1 MNWKRLR
8 ESVLPTRRRPT
19 RRGDILPLILFL
31 SAYTGVWLWL
41 EWSATATFLHPW
53 WALLMS
59 ACPWFWWMSVA
70 GWGGL
75 GRWRNTAALWT
86 RMLLIG
92 LIAMIMSDPRAVRT
106 NKNRAVIFALDRS
119 DSIGDGSVDNARDFI
134 LKSISEKPQQDEAG
148 LVTFGSNAGVELPPR
163 VSFPLEAFNT
173 KIDRDGTNL
182 EQALSLSAAMLPTDK
197 QGRIV
202 LISDGTQ
209 TMGSA
214 AAILDD
220 LKSKGIA
227 VDVLPIQY
235 QYDKETY
242 LERLELPQNV
252 KTGENYQAAV
262 ILYSLQD
269 GEGTLKLQ
277 ENNREIYSEAVKY
290 SAGKNRFVIPI
301 YFRTPGYYE
310 YAATIIPKHPEDDQI
325 KFNNT
330 VLSTL
335 FLEGEGRVLVV
346 TDPNGESR
354 DWENLITGMKE
365 EKLVVEEKSSLELSP
380 DVISYQNYD
389 SIVLVNVPSDALDV
403 TQQQALK
410 SAVHDLGVGFLM
422 VGGPNSFGPGG
433 YQRTAIEELLP
444 VSMDVTQKKVLPKG
458 CLTIILHTCEFP
470 DGNTWAKR
478 ITKQA
483 IQVLS
488 DQDEAGVLNYGMT
501 GEDWIFKPT
510 PVKEIDTMIRAINSS
525 SPGDM
530 PSFAGTM
537 QMGLEELVKSD
548 AATKHMIIISDGD
561 PQPPPPPLLQKYI
574 DNSITVSMV
583 AIFPHRVEDVAIM
596 RQIATATG
604 GRFYF
609 PDDPS
614 ELPSIFIKE
623 SKTIKR
629 SLIHERT
636 FTPLVEMPSPILKG
650 ISEMMPLHGYV
661 LATTKPRAE
670 QILVS
675 QGEPGQSDEGEID
688 PILSRWRFGLGTTAA
703 FTSDLG
709 TKWGKDWLGWEKYR
723 PFLKQLLLDIGRVR
737 QQGFLR
743 MSTHLDGGS
752 GVVLVEDFH
761 PEESFLDLQM
771 GVTDARG
778 RLEMI
783 PMKQISPRRYQAKLP
798 LWGKGRYLISVEG
811 TGGGRSERINGSWI
825 VSYSPEYLRFRSNPK
840 VLEEISSRTGGRV
853 LSADPE
859 HSGIF
864 SDDRQERRTTSPI
877 FDWLLMAVICLIPV
891 DVAVRRIQIDWA
903 LIRSWLLL
911 YRKREPAT
919 ETLGSLLQRKQAVG
933 ERLES
938 RRNQAQFRERT
949 GTIFGQPPTPNASQ
963 APTPKPKEVNPS
975 TPAPPPSETS
985 TTGKLLEMKRRR
997 KQDEES
1003 QGSK

>member
-1 MNWKRLR
+1 M
-8 ESVLPTRRRPT
+8 
-19 RRGDILPLILFL
+19 
-31 SAYTGVWLWL
+31 
-41 EWSATATFLHPW
+41 
-53 WALLMS
+53 
-59 ACPWFWWMSVA
+59 A

-75 GRWRNTAALWT
+75 GRWRGEVALWV
-86 RMLLIG
+86 RMILIG
-92 LIAMIMSDPRAVRT
+92 LVAMILADPRSVRT

-134 LKSISEKPQQDEAG
+134 LKAVSEKPQQDEAG
-148 LVTFGSNAGVELPPR
+148 LVTFGTNAGVELPPR

-173 KIDRDGTNL
+173 KINRDGTNL
-182 EQALSLSAAMLPTDK
+182 EQALSLSAAMLPADK

-209 TMGSA
+209 TAGSA
-214 AAILDD
+214 SAILDD
-220 LKSKGIA
+220 LKSKGIS

-235 QYDKETY
+235 QYDKEVY

-252 KTGENYQAAV
+252 KIGENYQAVV

-269 GEGTLKLQ
+269 GEGKLTLF
-277 ENNREIYSEAVKY
+277 ENNKEIYSEDVKY
-290 SAGKNRFVIPI
+290 AAGKNRFVIPI
-301 YFRTPGYYE
+301 YFRTAGYYE
-310 YAATIIPKHPEDDQI
+310 YSATITPRNPEDDQI
-325 KFNNT
+325 TFNNN

-346 TDPNGESR
+346 TDPNGEER
-354 DWENLITGMKE
+354 DWENLVTSLKE

-380 DVISYQNYD
+380 DVVSYQNYD
-389 SIVLVNVPSDALDV
+389 SIILVNVPADALDL

-422 VGGPNSFGPGG
+422 VGGQNSFGPGG

-458 CLTIILHTCEFP
+458 CLAIILHTCEFP

-488 DQDEAGVLNYGMT
+488 DQDEAGVLNYGAT
-501 GEDWIFKPT
+501 GESWIFKPM
-510 PVKEIDTMIRAINSS
+510 PVKEISSMVQKINSAE
-525 SPGDM
+525 PGDM

-537 QMGLEELVKSD
+537 QLGFDELIKSD

-561 PQPPPPPLLQKYI
+561 PQPPPAALLKKYI

-583 AIFPHRVEDVAIM
+583 AIFPHRPEDVAIM
-596 RQIATATG
+596 RQVSTSTG

-609 PDDPS
+609 PEDPN

-629 SLIHERT
+629 NLIHEKK
-636 FTPLVEMPSPILKG
+636 FTPLVQMPSPILKG
-650 ISEMMPLHGYV
+650 IEGMLPLQGYV
-661 LATTKPRAE
+661 LTSIKPRAE
-670 QILVS
+670 QILVT
-675 QGEPGQSDEGEID
+675 QGEESKEEGGEID
-688 PILSRWRFGLGTTAA
+688 PVLAKWRFGLGTTAA

-709 TKWGKDWLGWEKYR
+709 TKWGKEWLDWDKYR
-723 PFLKQLLLDIGRVR
+723 PFLKQLLLEIGRVR

-743 MSTHLDGGS
+743 MNTHLDGGE

-771 GVTDARG
+771 AVTDARG
-778 RLEMI
+778 QVEVI
-783 PMKQISPRRYQAKLP
+783 PMKQIAPRRYQAKLP

-811 TGGGRSERINGSWI
+811 NGGGRTERINGSWI

-840 VLEEISSRTGGRV
+840 VLEEIASRTGGKV
-853 LSADPE
+853 LSAEPE
-859 HSGIF
+859 NSGIF
-864 SDDRQERRTTSPI
+864 TDDRRERRTTSPI
-877 FDWLLMAVICLIPV
+877 FDWLLMTLVCLIPL
-891 DVAVRRIQIDWA
+891 DVAIRRIQIDWA
-903 LIRSWLLL
+903 LIRSWFLFR
-911 YRKREPAT
+911 RKRGPAT
-919 ETLGSLLQRKQAVG
+919 ETLGSLLERKQAVG

-938 RRNQAQFRERT
+938 RRGPVAPREQT
-949 GTIFGQPPTPNASQ
+949 GTVFGQTPTTTTPRSA
-963 APTPKPKEVNPS
+963 PKPKE
-975 TPAPPPSETS
+975 TGAPPPPPPPAGDS
-985 TTGKLLEMKRRR
+985 TTSKLLEMKRRR
-997 KQDEES
+997 KQDEEGKS
-1003 QGSK
+1003 NQ